1 MNHINMD
8 TPALSFELLEDVSL
22 YDIDVTLSM
31 NRRLLSLSNDFEE
44 GKWRLS
50 YFLQFILN
58 NIGKTALSEKE
69 RQKCIGNHFS
79 ALKRA
84 ISRLRLSANDNKGK
98 GGEIAEILLYGI
110 MSEYFNALPVV
121 PKIFYKQN
129 DNDNAKGA
137 DSVHITLDGE
147 DSFNL
152 WFGEAKFYNSIES
165 SRLVNPI
172 ESVLNSLDKHA
183 IQKETSIITNLK
195 ELDEFISNREL
206 RKKILKVLSPDANI
220 DTIRKILHIPILL
233 LHECELTASGSELSP
248 EFKQSIISKHRDTA
262 VDFFAKL
269 NERNNSRVNP
279 IFKLDEIKFHLILFP
294 VPNKAEILN
303 KLYNYFDQ
311 TLSI

>member
-1 MNHINMD
+1 MD
-8 TPALSFELLEDVSL
+8 TPILSFELLEDVSL
-22 YDIDVTLSM
+22 YDIDNTLSM

-50 YFLQFILN
+50 YFLQYILN

-69 RQKCIGNHFS
+69 RQKCIGDPFS

-84 ISRLRLSANDNKGK
+84 ISRLRLTDKDNRGK

-110 MSEYFNALPVV
+110 MGEYFNALPVV

-137 DSVHITLDGE
+137 DSVHITINGTN
-147 DSFNL
+147 SFNL

-165 SRLVNPI
+165 SRLGDPV
-172 ESVLNSLDKHA
+172 ESVLSSLAKRA
-183 IQKETSIITNLK
+183 IRKETSIITNLK
-195 ELDEFISNREL
+195 EIDEFVKDSEL
-206 RKKILKVLSPDANI
+206 RKEILMALSSDANV
-220 DTIRKILHIPILL
+220 DKIRKILHIPILL
-233 LHECELTASGSELSP
+233 LHECGVTAAGSEFSH
-248 EFKQSIISKHRDTA
+248 EFKQSLISKHRDTA
-262 VDFFAKL
+262 LDFFAKL
-269 NERNNSRVNP
+269 TARNNRRDNP

-294 VPNKAEILN
+294 VPNKEEILN
-303 KLYNYFDQ
+303 KLYTYFDQ